1 MNARRNVTFY
11 TIGYEG
17 VNANIFLACLKNN
30 NIDILVDVRQ
40 KPYSR
45 KPGFSQKKLIE
56 ETSIW
61 GIAYKHISLLG
72 CPDSIRKKYNETG
85 NWAEYC
91 SGYKSHL
98 HDHDVALE
106 EVAVY
111 LRNFKCALMC
121 FEANANRC
129 HRSLIA
135 AKLVQNHEE
144 FELQNLLPINDLKKE
159 SSAVLKTCFV

>member
-1 MNARRNVTFY
+1 MNARPNVTFY

-17 VNANIFLACLKNN
+17 VAVDLFLACLKNN
-30 NIDILVDVRQ
+30 NVDVLVDVRQ

-56 ETSIW
+56 ETSVW
-61 GIAYKHISLLG
+61 GIAYKHIPHLG
-72 CPDSIRKKYNETG
+72 CPDSIRKKYKETG
-85 NWAEYC
+85 DWAEYC
-91 SGYKSHL
+91 SGYQSHL
-98 HDHDVALE
+98 QDHDVALE
-106 EVAVY
+106 ELAAY
-111 LRNFKCALMC
+111 LKRFKCALMC

-144 FELQNLLPINDLKKE
+144 FQLQNLLPLDDLKK
-159 SSAVLKTCFV
+159 